1 LKLFVSIWCKVS
13 DKLGASFLSLGFC
26 KICYSLIS
34 GLSALA
40 MVYAGPETVDMLVA
54 SLILGLFAPVL
65 SFGIASGSGI
75 GILNTISY
83 SSSTFGV
90 NLGLSSYNPAVGDS
104 GKNNQTPETTKSQ
117 KQSGF

>member
-1 LKLFVSIWCKVS
+1 
-13 DKLGASFLSLGFC
+13 
-26 KICYSLIS
+26 
-34 GLSALA
+34 

-90 NLGLSSYNPAVGDS
+90 NLGLSSYNPALPVD
-104 GKNNQTPETTKSQ
+104 NKS
-117 KQSGF
+117 KAGNLGS

>member
-1 LKLFVSIWCKVS
+1 LAAAVL
-13 DKLGASFLSLGFC
+13 LLGFC
-26 KICYSLIS
+26 KIYYSIIS

-40 MVYAGPETVDMLVA
+40 MVYAGSDSVDMLVA
-54 SLILGLFAPVL
+54 SLILGLFAPVV

-90 NLGLSSYNPAVGDS
+90 NLGLSSYNPAMGDTS
-104 GKNNQTPETTKSQ
+104 KQNTKQDKTMSD
-117 KQSGF
+117 GTLG

>member
-1 LKLFVSIWCKVS
+1 
-13 DKLGASFLSLGFC
+13 
-26 KICYSLIS
+26 
-34 GLSALA
+34 
-40 MVYAGPETVDMLVA
+40 MVYAGPDSVDMLVA

-90 NLGLSSYNPAVGDS
+90 NLGLSSYNPAMS
-104 GKNNQTPETTKSQ
+104 NNNPSPSPTNKSNEN
-117 KQSGF
+117 